1 MDQGWP
7 AQEKGK
13 TSERKSLITTKK
25 PNMNNEQFLVLGGNG
40 KTGRRVVERLQ
51 NLGKVVRIGSRSASP
66 AFDWQQPTTW
76 PAVLQGITV
85 AYITYQPDLA
95 VPGALEAVE
104 HFTKVAIEAGVQKL
118 VLLSGKGEEEA
129 QKCEQIVIQS
139 GADWTVVRASWFNQ
153 NFSEGFLLP
162 PIQEGVVAL
171 PKADAKVP
179 YVDAND
185 IADVV
190 TEVLLKEEHN
200 GQIYELTGPRQL
212 TFAEAVAEIAAAS
225 KRAIHFVP
233 ITMAQYE
240 EGLRKLDLSEDYV
253 WLVAYLFREVLTE
266 DNSMVTNDI
275 EKVLGRP
282 ATDFKAYATK
292 VAQTDIWKVRA
303 TAN

>member
-1 MDQGWP
+1 
-7 AQEKGK
+7 
-13 TSERKSLITTKK
+13 
-25 PNMNNEQFLVLGGNG
+25 MNNEQFLILGGNG

-51 NLGKVVRIGSRSASP
+51 NLGKTVRIGSRSASP
-66 AFDWQQPTTW
+66 AFDWQQPETW
-76 PAVLQGITV
+76 PAALEGITA

-104 HFTKVAIEAGVQKL
+104 HFTKVAMEAGVQKF

-129 QKCEQIVIQS
+129 QKCEQVVMQS
-139 GADWTVVRASWFNQ
+139 GANWTIVRASWFNQ
-153 NFSEGFLLP
+153 NFSESFFLA

-190 TEVLLKEEHN
+190 TAALLKAEHN
-200 GQIYELTGPRQL
+200 GQMYELTGPRQL
-212 TFAEAVAEIAAAS
+212 TFPEAVAEIAAAS
-225 KRAIHFVP
+225 KRAIQFVP

-240 EGLRKLDLSEDYV
+240 EGLRKANLPEDYV
-253 WLVAYLFREVLTE
+253 WLVTYLFNEVLTE
-266 DNSMVTNDI
+266 DNSIVTNDI

-282 ATDFKAYATK
+282 ATDFKTYAEK
-292 VAQTDIWKVRA
+292 VAQTDIWKVSA
-303 TAN
+303 TVD